1 MIRKR
6 FLKKEKMIRVLVSD
20 NLGQTGINMFEEA
33 GGFEVDVKIGL
44 SPEDLKSIIG
54 QYNALVIRSAT
65 KVTEDLLE
73 SAKRL
78 KVVGRAG
85 IGLDNVDIPAATKRG
100 VVVMN
105 TPTGNV
111 VTTAEHAIA
120 MMLSLTRNIPAG
132 TMSLKLGRWEK
143 KKLQGR
149 EVFNKI
155 LGIIG
160 FGKIGSIVADRA
172 RGLKMQVIVY
182 DPFVTPEQIKKNGFD
197 AVTLE
202 ELYHLSDYITIHIPM
217 LKDTIGLLD
226 QDAFARMKDG
236 VMIIN
241 CARGGIVNESHLR
254 EAVISGKVAGAALD
268 VFETEPPGAT
278 PLISLDRVICT
289 PHLGASTKEAQTNV
303 AVAIASQIINYFKNG
318 TIIDAVNVPSVT
330 GELLQKIGPYLSLAE
345 QMGCLQAQ
353 LPQGPIKEVAIEYNG
368 DFNGLDLSPVTT
380 AVLKGLLTPIVKD
393 DVNFVNAQAL
403 AKERGIKVTE
413 TNSRALADFLNLITV
428 KTISSETTS
437 SVSGTLFG
445 KKDPRIVRINKFRL
459 EMIASGHMALIN
471 NVDKPGSIGEIGL
484 TLGRHN
490 INIAKMQVGQEED
503 GDRNIIF
510 LTTDT
515 PIQPKVVDEMH
526 ALPLVKSVTILEF

>member
-1 MIRKR
+1 MIQ
-6 FLKKEKMIRVLVSD
+6 VLVSD
-20 NLGQTGINMFEEA
+20 NLGQKGINMFKA
-33 GGFEVDVKIGL
+33 ADGFEVDVRTGL
-44 SPEDLKSIIG
+44 PPEDLKSIIG
-54 QYNALVIRSAT
+54 QYDALVIRSAT
-65 KVTEDLLE
+65 EVTEDLLD

-78 KVVGRAG
+78 KVIGRAG

-132 TMSLKLGRWEK
+132 TMSLKQGCWEK

-149 EVFNKI
+149 EVFNKT
-155 LGIIG
+155 LGVIG
-160 FGKIGSIVADRA
+160 FGKIGSTVADRA

-182 DPFVTPEQIKKNGFD
+182 DPFVTPEQIKKKGFD
-197 AVTLE
+197 AVALE
-202 ELYHLSDYITIHIPM
+202 ELYYRSDYITIHVPM

-226 QDAFARMKDG
+226 RDAFALMKDG

-241 CARGGIVNESHLR
+241 CARGGIINESHLK
-254 EAVISGKVAGAALD
+254 EAIASGKVAGAALD
-268 VFETEPPGAT
+268 VFETEPPGVT
-278 PLISLDRVICT
+278 PLISLNRVICT

-303 AVAIASQIINYFKNG
+303 AMAIASQIINYLKSG
-318 TIIDAVNVPSVT
+318 DIIDAVNVPSVT
-330 GELLQKIGPYLSLAE
+330 GELLQKIGSYLSLAE
-345 QMGCLQAQ
+345 QMGSLQAQ
-353 LPQGPIKEVAIEYNG
+353 LPQGPIQEVVIEYNG
-368 DFNGLDLSPVTT
+368 NFNGLDLSPVTT

-413 TNSRALADFLNLITV
+413 TNSRESADFLNLITV
-428 KTISSETTS
+428 KTISSEATS

-445 KKDPRIVRINKFRL
+445 KKDPRIVKINKFRL
-459 EMIASGHMALIN
+459 EMVASGHMALIHN
-471 NVDKPGSIGEIGL
+471 IDKPGSIGEIGL
-484 TLGRHN
+484 TLGRHD

-515 PIQPKVVDEMH
+515 PIRPEVMDEMQ
-526 ALPLVKSVTILEF
+526 ALPLVKSVTSLEF